1 MFVFKILLIC
11 YILIKLFVH
20 FPKVEKK
27 LPAVKNRISLKLNLQ
42 SVNIKKSIRI
52 CQLTKLKSG
61 VSCGPF
67 YHLCLLAALLEFGR
81 TTKS

>member
-1 MFVFKILLIC
+1 MFAFNILLIY
-11 YILIKLFVH
+11 YILIKVFVH
-20 FPKVEKK
+20 FPKVEQK
-27 LPAVKNRISLKLNLQ
+27 LPAVKNRFSLKLN
-42 SVNIKKSIRI
+42 IKKSVRI
-52 CQLTKLKSG
+52 CKLTKLKSG